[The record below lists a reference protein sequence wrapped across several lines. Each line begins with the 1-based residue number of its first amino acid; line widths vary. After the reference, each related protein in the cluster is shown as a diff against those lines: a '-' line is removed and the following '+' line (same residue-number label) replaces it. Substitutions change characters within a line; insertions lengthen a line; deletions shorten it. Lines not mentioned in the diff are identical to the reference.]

1 MPLMLLAGAAIEP
14 SALVEGLLVGFGAA
28 ALAAL
33 TLVLVRG
40 WWALAVACAITVVA
54 YAIDVIVGSPLT
66 KLSLLGPNPVF
77 GVRFFGIGNEL
88 EALIAVMVPVGVGAA
103 LTAAGERRPV
113 TRPVAIAGYLVAA
126 GLAAIVFAAG
136 RFGADVGAAIVLP
149 VGAAVAIA
157 TLPTFGRIGTKRRR
171 GLAVALVIAA
181 PLAALAVLALVD
193 LVSGGNSHLTRSV
206 LDAGGAGDLA
216 DVAQRR
222 LELSAHDFAQ
232 AAGNPLFWIVMVGIA
247 VAATR
252 LRRIDA
258 RLRPVPA
265 VRAGLIGACAAVAAG
280 VLVNDS
286 GATFLTLGALA
297 LGAALAFAWA
307 QTPMNDP

>member
-1 MPLMLLAGAAIEP
+1 M
-14 SALVEGLLVGFGAA
+14 
-28 ALAAL
+28 
-33 TLVLVRG
+33 
-40 WWALAVACAITVVA
+40 
-54 YAIDVIVGSPLT
+54 
-66 KLSLLGPNPVF
+66 
-77 GVRFFGIGNEL
+77 
-88 EALIAVMVPVGVGAA
+88 
-103 LTAAGERRPV
+103 
-113 TRPVAIAGYLVAA
+113 
-126 GLAAIVFAAG
+126 
-136 RFGADVGAAIVLP
+136 
-149 VGAAVAIA
+149 
-157 TLPTFGRIGTKRRR
+157 
-171 GLAVALVIAA
+171 
-181 PLAALAVLALVD
+181 
-193 LVSGGNSHLTRSV
+193 

-258 RLRPVPA
+258 WLRPVPA

-307 QTPMNDP
+307 QIAHDPQNTAHDP